1 MTNSSKGMNYI
12 NVTHTS
18 GYGSQSAGNRTDF
31 SSVFTQQVLPVLYAL
46 ICAGGLVLN
55 GLAAWIFFRLPST
68 SGLVVYL
75 KNMVVADL
83 LMLLSFPWRVASDLG
98 IGGWQMKVV
107 VCRYTAVL
115 FYLSMYT
122 GIVFMSLISLERYV
136 KIVRASSSSSSSCLC
151 SFNASSLLQRVPMA
165 RVLAFLV
172 WALLLLCML
181 PNTLLTNRPA
191 AEGCSCM
198 ELKSALGR
206 RWHGVS
212 AHLIVAIF
220 WLTLILMAYCYTSI
234 AQHVYRSYRRVLRDG
249 SEAGRKS
256 NRSIFSLLAVFFLC
270 FVPYHVCRVP
280 YTLSQL
286 SGIKFSM
293 QTRFHLFQA
302 KEATL
307 FLSALNVCLDPV
319 IYFLMCRTFR
329 ESLLRKLS
337 TADGENRRPSITNGL
352 SVSNL

>member
-1 MTNSSKGMNYI
+1 MNY
-12 NVTHTS
+12 NNATPTL
-18 GYGSQSAGNRTDF
+18 GCGGQKAGNKTDF
-31 SSVFTQQVLPVLYAL
+31 SSVFTQQGLPVLYAL
-46 ICAGGLVLN
+46 ICASGLVLN
-55 GLAAWIFFRLPST
+55 SLAAWIFFRVPST

-98 IGGWQMKVV
+98 FGGWWMKLV

-122 GIVFMSLISLERYV
+122 GIAFMSLISMERYV
-136 KIVRASSSSSSSCLC
+136 KIVRGSASSSSSRRCYFST
-151 SFNASSLLQRVPMA
+151 SSLLQRVPVA
-165 RVLAFLV
+165 RVLAFMV
-172 WALLLLCML
+172 WTLLLVCML

-191 AEGCSCM
+191 AEGCSCV
-198 ELKSALGR
+198 ELKSSLGR
-206 RWHGVS
+206 RWHEVS
-212 AHLIVAIF
+212 THLIVAIF
-220 WLTLILMAYCYTSI
+220 WLTLALMAFCYTSI
-234 AQHVYRSYRRVLRDG
+234 ARHVYRSYKRVNRDG
-249 SEAGRKS
+249 SEASRKS

-280 YTLSQL
+280 YTLSQRP
-286 SGIKFSM
+286 GIKLSPH
-293 QTRFHLFQA
+293 TRFQLFQA

-329 ESLLRKLS
+329 ELLLRRLS
-337 TADGENRRPSITNGL
+337 TAEVENRRPSVTNGL

>member
-1 MTNSSKGMNYI
+1 MNYS
-12 NVTHTS
+12 NATPPS
-18 GYGSQSAGNRTDF
+18 GCGSQSAGNRTDF
-31 SSVFTQQVLPVLYAL
+31 SSAFTHQVLPVLYAL
-46 ICAGGLVLN
+46 ICASGLVLN
-55 GLAAWIFFRLPST
+55 SLAAWIFFRVPST

-83 LMLLSFPWRVASDLG
+83 LMLLSFPWRVANDLG
-98 IGGWQMKVV
+98 YGGWRMKVV

-122 GIVFMSLISLERYV
+122 GIAFMSLISLERYV
-136 KIVRASSSSSSSCLC
+136 KIVRGSSSSSSSSRFC
-151 SFNASSLLQRVPMA
+151 SSSASSLLQRVPVA
-165 RVLAFLV
+165 RILAFVV
-172 WALLLLCML
+172 WALLLVCML

-191 AEGCSCM
+191 AEGCSCV
-198 ELKSALGR
+198 ELKSSLGR
-206 RWHGVS
+206 RWHEVS

-220 WLTLILMAYCYTSI
+220 WLTLALMAFCYTSI
-234 AQHVYRSYRRVLRDG
+234 ARHVYRSYKRVNRDG
-249 SEAGRKS
+249 SEASRKS

-280 YTLSQL
+280 YTLSQRQGFKL
-286 SGIKFSM
+286 SPY
-293 QTRFHLFQA
+293 TRFQLFQA

-319 IYFLMCRTFR
+319 IYFLMCRSFR
-329 ESLLRKLS
+329 ELLLRRLS
-337 TADGENRRPSITNGL
+337 TAEVENRRPSVTNGL

>member
-1 MTNSSKGMNYI
+1 MNYV
-12 NVTHTS
+12 NVTPTP
-18 GYGSQSAGNRTDF
+18 GCGSQQATNRTDF
-31 SSVFTQQVLPVLYAL
+31 HSMFTRQVLPVLYAL
-46 ICAGGLVLN
+46 ICVAGLVLN
-55 GLAAWIFFRLPST
+55 ALAAWIFFQLPST

-98 IGGWQMKVV
+98 LGGWQMRMI

-122 GIVFMSLISLERYV
+122 GIAFMSLISLDRYF
-136 KIVRASSSSSSSCLC
+136 KIVRTSTTSSSSSSLSCLGY
-151 SFNASSLLQRVPMA
+151 SHNYSSLLQHVPKA
-165 RVLAFLV
+165 RALAFLV

-198 ELKSALGR
+198 ELKSELGR
-206 RWHGVS
+206 RWHEVS

-220 WLTLILMAYCYTSI
+220 WLTLALMAFCYTSI
-234 AQHVYRSYRRVLRDG
+234 ACHVYRSYKRVHRDG

-280 YTLSQL
+280 YTMSQQ
-286 SGIKFSM
+286 SVFEFSK
-293 QTRFHLFQA
+293 QTRFQLFQA
-302 KEATL
+302 KEVTL
-307 FLSALNVCLDPV
+307 FLSALNVCLDPI

-337 TADGENRRPSITNGL
+337 TTDSRRPSVTNGL